1 MRILKEN
8 ALAMIV
14 DVQEKL
20 FPHIHDYAGLERN
33 LSILIEGLK
42 ILEIPIIVT
51 EQYPTGLG
59 KTIDSV
65 SGMVADYPLK
75 EKTAFSCCD
84 EPAIMEQI
92 ELSTKREVIL
102 AGVESH
108 VCLLQT
114 ALDLYERGFKPIVVE
129 DCVGSRKPEDKRI
142 AMKRLAQEGIRV
154 TSYESIL
161 FELCRF
167 SGHKGFKA
175 ISKLVK

>member
-8 ALAMIV
+8 ALAMVV
-14 DVQEKL
+14 DVQERL
-20 FPHIHDYAGLERN
+20 FPHIHDYVGLEKN
-33 LSILIEGLK
+33 LGILIEGLK
-42 ILEIPIIVT
+42 ILGIPIFVT
-51 EQYPTGLG
+51 EQYPKGLG

-65 SGMVADYPLK
+65 SDMVTDYPPR

-92 ELSTKREVIL
+92 ELTTKREMIL

-108 VCLLQT
+108 VCILQT

-167 SGHKGFKA
+167 TGHESFRA